1 MLRASVNTFV
11 IEFVLE
17 NFNQLE
23 LSSGGIGPIRALKT
37 FCLTTSTLK
46 VVERK
51 RSDWTI
57 EKIAKF
63 HLPSI
68 WILAR
73 QIYAVFGNPAF

>member
-17 NFNQLE
+17 NFNRLE
-23 LSSGGIGPIRALKT
+23 LSSGRIGPIRTLKT
-37 FCLTTSTLK
+37 VCSTTSTLK
-46 VVERK
+46 VIVGK

-57 EKIAKF
+57 EKVAKF

-73 QIYAVFGNPAF
+73 QIYAV